1 MDQMLQFIPKTAQ
14 IPAQIPAPPLALRNS
29 HLNPDQ
35 LMLVHSL
42 VESVAAAA
50 AATTEA
56 AAAAAAAAV
65 LFADHRHG
73 RTAVAGAAAEAA
85 AGAAAHNF
93 IHHDA

>member
-1 MDQMLQFIPKTAQ
+1 MLDQMLQFIPKTAP

-50 AATTEA
+50 AAAATTE
-56 AAAAAAAAV
+56 AAAAAV

-73 RTAVAGAAAEAA
+73 RTAVAGAAA
-85 AGAAAHNF
+85 GAAAHNF